1 MRNKFT
7 DLMNNPEFQF
17 NYTPIIPSIPE
28 QDLVC
33 REYNNIFSIPSD
45 THMSMLRDNTRVI
58 TGHIINTPN
67 WEKFICSPFWGAV
80 KFSTSGYNS
89 LAHFLNTHNLCGHM
103 DILNGDVVY
112 VLNDCE
118 DCEDCKCCDCPCT
131 YCTTESQ
138 IPQPIRQLTIDNNDF
153 HINECFRNSENKNE
167 AAQKMNESPYIKG
180 SSWVSYNNKI
190 YGHFNNTTII
200 L

>member
-45 THMSMLRDNTRVI
+45 THMSVLRDNTRVI
-58 TGHIINTPN
+58 TGHMINTPN

-118 DCEDCKCCDCPCT
+118 DCEDCECCNCPCT

-138 IPQPIRQLTIDNNDF
+138 IPQPIRQLTVDNNDF
-153 HINECFRNSENKNE
+153 HINECFKNSENKNE
-167 AAQKMNESPYIKG
+167 VAQKMNESPYIKG

>member
-45 THMSMLRDNTRVI
+45 THMSVLRDNTRVI
-58 TGHIINTPN
+58 TGHMINTPN

-89 LAHFLNTHNLCGHM
+89 LAHFLNHHGLCGQM
-103 DILNGDVVY
+103 EDRKSTRLNSVT
-112 VLNDCE
+112 
-118 DCEDCKCCDCPCT
+118 P
-131 YCTTESQ
+131 
-138 IPQPIRQLTIDNNDF
+138 
-153 HINECFRNSENKNE
+153 
-167 AAQKMNESPYIKG
+167 
-180 SSWVSYNNKI
+180 
-190 YGHFNNTTII
+190 
-200 L
+200 